1 MMRAGIILAAGL
13 GTRMKSTQSKVMHTV
28 AGLPMLGHV
37 INAMRDAG
45 VDRIV
50 VVTHAGGDEV
60 RRFADGMGAE
70 TVIQERQLGT
80 GHAAGCAAAALTDF
94 SGPAVISYG
103 DMPLVEAQTFS
114 AAFAAEEATGMS
126 IAGFRPAD
134 PAAYGRMVVDADGF
148 LNRIVE
154 YKDASE
160 AQRKIGLCNAGILAL
175 ETQDLRRWTAA
186 LKNDNAQGEYYLTDV
201 PALAKAEGIPCTV
214 VTMDAIE
221 AMGVNSR
228 AELAAAEAAMQTRL
242 RDEALEN
249 GAGMTAPETVYL
261 SFDTEIEPDAIVE
274 PYVVF
279 GPGVVVHKG
288 AHIRA
293 FSHIEGA
300 EIGPGAIVGPYAR
313 LRPGAKL
320 EENVH
325 VGNFVEVKNATLEAG
340 AKANH
345 LTYLGDARV
354 GKKTNIGAGTITC
367 NYDGFGKSRTDIGE
381 NAFIG
386 SDTSLVAPVKVGDGA
401 VIGAGSTITKDVP
414 ADALAVTRSAQ
425 KIFAGWA
432 KDYRARKTAEKA
444 AKQKGK

>member
-1 MMRAGIILAAGL
+1 MIRAGIVLAAGL
-13 GTRMKSTQSKVMHTV
+13 GTRMKSALPKVMHPV
-28 AGLPMLGHV
+28 AGLPILGHV

-60 RRFADGMGAE
+60 RTFATQMGAE
-70 TVIQERQLGT
+70 TVIQEKQLGT
-80 GHAAGCAAAALTDF
+80 GHAAGCAAAALVDF
-94 SGPAVISYG
+94 AGPAVITYG
-103 DMPLVEAQTFS
+103 DMPLVGAQTFS
-114 AAFAAEEATGMS
+114 AAFAAQEATGLS
-126 IAGFRPAD
+126 IAAFRPAD

-148 LNRIVE
+148 LNHIVE

-160 AQRKIGLCNAGILAL
+160 AQRKITLCNAGILAL

-201 PALAKAEGIPCTV
+201 PMLAKAEGIHCTV
-214 VTMDAIE
+214 VTMDAVE

-228 AELAAAEAAMQTRL
+228 AELAAAERAMQARL
-242 RDEALEN
+242 RTDALDS
-249 GAGMTAPETVYL
+249 GVGMTAPETVYL
-261 SFDTEIEPDAIVE
+261 CFDTQLEPDVFIE

-279 GPGVVVHKG
+279 GPAVTVHKG
-288 AHIRA
+288 ARIRA

-320 EENVH
+320 AENVH

-367 NYDGFGKSRTDIGE
+367 NYDGYNKSRTDIGE

-401 VIGAGSTITKDVP
+401 VIGAGSTVTKDVP
-414 ADALAVTRSAQ
+414 ADALAVTRAAQ
-425 KIFAGWA
+425 KIFPGWA
-432 KDYRARKTAEKA
+432 TEYRARKAAIKA
-444 AKQKGK
+444 AKTKDK